1 MIQRIQTVYLL
12 LSALV
17 IASMAFLPFA
27 NFSVAE
33 HSAVFDNF
41 VFQNSNPDA
50 FPATPHVAWGG
61 IFFSVVNIGFAL
73 FVIFDYNNRRRQ
85 MRWCT
90 YLLLFTALLWLTMA
104 TYAAVFAIK
113 VGASVVPAV
122 AVAMPIVA
130 MIFVVLAKR
139 AIHHDERLVRSS
151 ERLR

>member
-12 LSALV
+12 LSVLFV
-17 IASMAFLPFA
+17 ASMAFLPFA
-27 NFSVAE
+27 SFDVAE
-33 HSAVFDNF
+33 HSATFDNF
-41 VFQNSNPDA
+41 VFQFTNPDA

-61 IFFSVVNIGFAL
+61 IFFSVVSIGFSI

-104 TYAAVFAIK
+104 TYAAVFALK

-122 AVAMPIVA
+122 AAAMPLVA
-130 MIFVVLAKR
+130 MIFVALAKR
-139 AIHHDERLVRSS
+139 AIHSDERLVRSS